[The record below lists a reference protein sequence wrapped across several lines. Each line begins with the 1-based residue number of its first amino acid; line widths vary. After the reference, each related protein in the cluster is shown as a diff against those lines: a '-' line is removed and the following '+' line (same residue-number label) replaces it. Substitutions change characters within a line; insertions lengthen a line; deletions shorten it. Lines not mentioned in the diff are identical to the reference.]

1 MPPKGQKLASGAR
14 GGRGGG
20 GGGARGGG
28 GGGGVGRG
36 SRKTGKG
43 RAKQGEVTEDPN
55 TDQGDQD
62 QDQDAGAVPPVPPV
76 QPDLRRSPTP
86 PPEDPPREQR
96 EQRSRN
102 PSGSSTHSTRS
113 TTERRRQEEE
123 AAAGPPKQ
131 PKKRRAVPVTS
142 LEAFST
148 TEKQETFIEWWETEP
163 CLYDKRS
170 DGYMRKDNKEAVV
183 KAKAEEL
190 NISVDQIMKF
200 MKHLRDAFNRVNKE
214 VDLKTRSGAGQLELN
229 TFLSAH
235 DIWVYHVMGWI
246 RPHLIHHA
254 GQSVGVSKIGI

>member
-1 MPPKGQKLASGAR
+1 MPPKNQRLASGAR

-43 RAKQGEVTEDPN
+43 RAKQGEATEDPN

-62 QDQDAGAVPPVPPV
+62 QDQGAGAVPPVPPV

-86 PPEDPPREQR
+86 PPEDPPR